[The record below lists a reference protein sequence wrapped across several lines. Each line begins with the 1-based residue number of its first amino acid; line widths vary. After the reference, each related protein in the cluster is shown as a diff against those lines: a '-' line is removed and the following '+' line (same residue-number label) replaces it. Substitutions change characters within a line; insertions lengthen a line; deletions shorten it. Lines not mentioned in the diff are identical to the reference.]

1 MECILTTHYMSQNEL
16 NAGKSAYQSPRV
28 SAVCWKTETGILLS
42 SSLNEDAAV
51 DPLTIDGAFDWGWI
65 L

>member
-1 MECILTTHYMSQNEL
+1 MSQNEL